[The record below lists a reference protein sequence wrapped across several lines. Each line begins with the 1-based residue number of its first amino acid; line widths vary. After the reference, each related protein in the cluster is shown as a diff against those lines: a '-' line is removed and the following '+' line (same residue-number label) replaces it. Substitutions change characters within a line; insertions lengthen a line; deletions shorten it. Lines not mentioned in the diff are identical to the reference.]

1 MIKGTILTED
11 NLVWTI
17 TVNRRRKGD
26 ADELE
31 DDEDDETRSLKRA
44 KSQEEAEDNTREKV
58 SHAAFNL
65 ALAPTL

>member
-1 MIKGTILTED
+1 M
-11 NLVWTI
+11 